1 MPLAGGEVCNKIAET
16 VALNRHVAAQTLSRC
31 VCIAGKNG
39 LHDFPML
46 AERGLHA
53 VAHPELETTIRAKA
67 AMQRD
72 ALLLQEAAVARRVD
86 RLMKA
91 LVFVVVAVGVFAR
104 SCLLALLVGG
114 EKGSAVFPGMP
125 ACGKRPRHG
134 FQFGHH
140 LEHFKDA
147 LRPRINHDGT
157 PPRPDFDEPD
167 RTQLQQGFPD
177 RSTGNSEAGRKLG
190 FVKALSR
197 RELAGHDAVLD
208 AVAQL
213 VEDILAH
220 SLPISP
226 QICAVS
232 FLVYKIVDIVRK
244 IASFLYHRR
253 EGRNT
258 REEEMSIFL
267 RTLMASAVVAV
278 GSLAVTS
285 ADAQTVL
292 KASHQFPGGKGDIR
306 DEMVQLIAKDVAAA
320 NVGLE
325 IQVFP
330 GSSLYKANDQWNAVT
345 RGLLDMTSFP
355 LDYASGRH
363 PEFSATLM
371 PGLVGNFDR
380 AMRLNDSEF
389 MQDIKKI
396 IEDAGAIV
404 ISDAWLSGAF
414 ASKKSCITSPDT
426 IKGQVIRA
434 AGPAFEEMLV
444 EAGASIASMPSS
456 EIYSGMQ
463 TGVLDAANTSSAS
476 FVSYRLFEQAKCLT
490 APGEN
495 ALWFMYEPV
504 LVSKRVF
511 EGLTEEQQKAILAAG
526 EKAEAYF
533 NEEVRKGDQVMID
546 TYKKAGVEVVQM
558 SKDDFDAW
566 LEVAK
571 KSSYKNFA
579 ANVPGGD
586 KLIEKALAVK

>member
-1 MPLAGGEVCNKIAET
+1 MSSFRRKLTSA
-16 VALNRHVAAQTLSRC
+16 VAATW
-31 VCIAGKNG
+31 
-39 LHDFPML
+39 
-46 AERGLHA
+46 
-53 VAHPELETTIRAKA
+53 
-67 AMQRD
+67 
-72 ALLLQEAAVARRVD
+72 
-86 RLMKA
+86 
-91 LVFVVVAVGVFAR
+91 
-104 SCLLALLVGG
+104 
-114 EKGSAVFPGMP
+114 
-125 ACGKRPRHG
+125 
-134 FQFGHH
+134 
-140 LEHFKDA
+140 
-147 LRPRINHDGT
+147 
-157 PPRPDFDEPD
+157 
-167 RTQLQQGFPD
+167 
-177 RSTGNSEAGRKLG
+177 
-190 FVKALSR
+190 
-197 RELAGHDAVLD
+197 
-208 AVAQL
+208 
-213 VEDILAH
+213 
-220 SLPISP
+220 SL
-226 QICAVS
+226 
-232 FLVYKIVDIVRK
+232 
-244 IASFLYHRR
+244 IASTA
-253 EGRNT
+253 G
-258 REEEMSIFL
+258 
-267 RTLMASAVVAV
+267 
-278 GSLAVTS
+278 
-285 ADAQTVL
+285 AQTVL

-306 DEMVQLIAKDVAAA
+306 DEMVQLIAREVAAA

-330 GSSLYKANDQWNAVT
+330 GSSLYKPNDQWNAVT

-389 MQDIKKI
+389 MGDIKKV
-396 IEDAGAIV
+396 IEDAGALV
-404 ISDAWLSGAF
+404 TADSWLSGAF

-444 EAGASIASMPSS
+444 EAGASISSMPSS
-456 EIYSGMQ
+456 EIYTGMQ

-511 EGLTEEQQKAILAAG
+511 DGLTEEQQKAILAAG

-546 TYKKAGVEVVQM
+546 TYKKAGVEVVEM
-558 SKDDFDAW
+558 SKEDYDAW
-566 LEVAK
+566 LALAK

-579 ANVPGGD
+579 ANVTDGD